1 MCSSPINI
9 DMLRNNIRTFHKR
22 TIHYVHWQYLLDMP
36 EPLHFSLSM
45 QQAKASLQKALQK
58 ALQDDDDDDEEED
71 GDNHLVLPDA
81 KKEFIIKE
89 MKDTTSQALHYLTK
103 LRWNATVEGLD
114 NTDQWHSEIANFLLS
129 IFQQRCEETKAM
141 ATILRQAGA
150 FADGVDARYPNIA
163 KIVARKQ
170 GQCIVTL
177 KDVLL
182 TWSEAVLHSLAKVQ
196 DAFARKP
203 RPADKESD
211 PVVRHSDDWFREF
224 AKNDPD
230 SAKVIAAINSE
241 NPPYDYSP
249 KNMPNV
255 EFWGDG
261 PNNRRFQSWIKMF
274 RNVHDFFNHDRGL
287 SLSTAAANARRR
299 TQQADTIAKVNAYLH
314 DYTLPPEGVYA
325 DTHLLISRRAH
336 DASNDELAVRRIMDL
351 YWKIRNNVSTSSSS
365 TTTTNNTMDDNNRT
379 AISDKYIETSFLQAI
394 QDSGELL
401 PFLPPPT
408 ILHEN
413 NGGNQGPLCERVFS
427 HYEPFFQSTITR
439 TEENNMHL
447 KTDIP
452 HLKDAGV
459 TLLWDMAL
467 QNGHS
472 KQKFY
477 ASLALF
483 ICCRVNVVWGG
494 AKTLKGNKRKRD
506 KRRSMIPINP
516 SDTRLWK
523 YIRVLANICERTYL
537 AEFRATFPKFHQMT
551 LDESDSEDDD
561 EIDDDDDSSD
571 SGIGIGIEEGVLHTF
586 ADLVHDRLKAASTGS
601 NMRSFINALPPSQAK
616 RRFKHICG
624 LAPYFPDFSDRSI
637 RRHFATYAVLPAFT
651 IRWLHRSPIDF
662 RMLTVKDG
670 KQTVP
675 MRHGQ

>member
-1 MCSSPINI
+1 MIYIATQHTTSTLSRPSAYVNMLRKKNI
-9 DMLRNNIRTFHKR
+9 STLLSNNSQLCDLTCAPRPSTSTDMLRNNIRTFHKR
-22 TIHYVHWQYLLDMP
+22 TIHYVHWQYFLDMA

-58 ALQDDDDDDEEED
+58 ALQDDDDDEED
-71 GDNHLVLPDA
+71 DDNHLVLPDA

-114 NTDQWHSEIANFLLS
+114 NTDQWHSEIANFLLY

-141 ATILRQAGA
+141 TTILRQAGA

-163 KIVARKQ
+163 KIVAKKQ

-182 TWSEAVLHSLAKVQ
+182 TWSEAMLHSLAKVQ
-196 DAFARKP
+196 DA
-203 RPADKESD
+203 
-211 PVVRHSDDWFREF
+211 
-224 AKNDPD
+224 
-230 SAKVIAAINSE
+230 
-241 NPPYDYSP
+241 
-249 KNMPNV
+249 
-255 EFWGDG
+255 
-261 PNNRRFQSWIKMF
+261 
-274 RNVHDFFNHDRGL
+274 L
-287 SLSTAAANARRR
+287 ANARRR

-365 TTTTNNTMDDNNRT
+365 SSTTTNNTMDDNKRT

-439 TEENNMHL
+439 IEENNMHL

-494 AKTLKGNKRKRD
+494 AK
-506 KRRSMIPINP
+506 
-516 SDTRLWK
+516 DTQGQQEE
-523 YIRVLANICERTYL
+523 ERQ
-537 AEFRATFPKFHQMT
+537 EKVNDPHQ
-551 LDESDSEDDD
+551 
-561 EIDDDDDSSD
+561 
-571 SGIGIGIEEGVLHTF
+571 
-586 ADLVHDRLKAASTGS
+586 
-601 NMRSFINALPPSQAK
+601 SF
-616 RRFKHICG
+616 
-624 LAPYFPDFSDRSI
+624 
-637 RRHFATYAVLPAFT
+637 
-651 IRWLHRSPIDF
+651 
-662 RMLTVKDG
+662 
-670 KQTVP
+670 
-675 MRHGQ
+675 

>member
-1 MCSSPINI
+1 
-9 DMLRNNIRTFHKR
+9 
-22 TIHYVHWQYLLDMP
+22 MP

-447 KTDIP
+447 KTDIL

-459 TLLWDMAL
+459 TLPWDMAL

-586 ADLVHDRLKAASTGS
+586 ADLVHDRLKAASTES
-601 NMRSFINALPPSQAK
+601 NMHSFINALPPSQAK